1 MSEAQTNDGGSVRI
15 PPQQVYAEVLT
26 MKDAIADLTSTIKS
40 HIALQQQ
47 TNGSV
52 REDVKELDGR
62 VDGHDSDIVGIKTR
76 LTGIDLDILILKE
89 SASKKEARKAPWW
102 SIVAAVGT
110 IITVGFLIINTIAQ
124 YQQQIAFLERIAP

>member
-1 MSEAQTNDGGSVRI
+1 MSDASDGGSVRI
-15 PPQQVYAEVLT
+15 PPQQVYQEVLS
-26 MKDAIADLTSTIKS
+26 MKDSIAGLTTTIER

-47 TNGSV
+47 TNGAV

>member
-1 MSEAQTNDGGSVRI
+1 MSDASDGGGGVRI

-26 MKDAIADLTSTIKS
+26 MKDSIAGLKGAIER
-40 HIALQQQ
+40 HIALQEQ
-47 TNGSV
+47 TNGAV

-110 IITVGFLIINTIAQ
+110 IITAGFLVLNQIAQ
-124 YQQQIAFLERIAP
+124 YQQQIAIIERIAP

>member
-1 MSEAQTNDGGSVRI
+1 MTDAPDNGSVRI

-26 MKDAIADLTSTIKS
+26 MKDSIAGLMGLIER
-40 HIALQQQ
+40 HIALQEQ

-76 LTGIDLDILILKE
+76 LTSIDLDILVLKE
-89 SASKKEARKAPWW
+89 ASSKKEARRAPWY
-102 SIVAAVGT
+102 SIVGAVGVIVT
-110 IITVGFLIINTIAQ
+110 GAILLLNTIAQ
-124 YQQQIAFLERIAP
+124 YQQQIALLERIAP